1 MPGGLL
7 QLVASGSQD
16 LLLNGNAS
24 VSFFKKVYKTY
35 TNFAMES
42 MRVTLNRTSMN
53 YSESTT
59 LVARFKRH
67 ADLVQDVY
75 LSIEIP
81 EIRKV
86 DKEQFAYVRHF
97 GETLIKSYSVYV
109 GGTVVDKQT
118 GEWLHL
124 WNQLSM
130 SADKRY
136 GYDQMIGNTNEIFAP
151 DNNHWLKH
159 GEVQVRRTRLYI
171 PLRFW
176 FNRSPGL
183 ALPLVALQYHD
194 VEIHIEL
201 RPMRELFT
209 INGLAPSGRVSYFPN
224 EVIDVTPYL
233 ETNYIFLDTNERA
246 FFARSSHD
254 YLIEQTNCFVTTNVD
269 RVTNTEI
276 TVSNPVKEFVWVFT
290 SADAHKTNSWFD
302 YGHRHQIHS
311 SSCMQT
317 NSCDCGHGDGYAM
330 ESARIMFNG
339 LERVEAKSPEYY
351 NLLQP
356 YQHHSVI
363 PGRGIY
369 CYSFSLHP
377 EQFQPSGACNLA
389 RIKRVQLQTVLEPSA
404 KHMDLRVYVLNYNFL
419 RVMAGLGGLGYA

>member
-159 GEVQVRRTRLYI
+159 GEVQGASHAVVHTAAILVQ
-171 PLRFW
+171 PVSGSGAALRW
-176 FNRSPGL
+176 RCN
-183 ALPLVALQYHD
+183 
-194 VEIHIEL
+194 
-201 RPMRELFT
+201 
-209 INGLAPSGRVSYFPN
+209 
-224 EVIDVTPYL
+224 
-233 ETNYIFLDTNERA
+233 
-246 FFARSSHD
+246 
-254 YLIEQTNCFVTTNVD
+254 TTTS
-269 RVTNTEI
+269 R
-276 TVSNPVKEFVWVFT
+276 FT
-290 SADAHKTNSWFD
+290 SN
-302 YGHRHQIHS
+302 
-311 SSCMQT
+311 
-317 NSCDCGHGDGYAM
+317 
-330 ESARIMFNG
+330 
-339 LERVEAKSPEYY
+339 
-351 NLLQP
+351 
-356 YQHHSVI
+356 
-363 PGRGIY
+363 
-369 CYSFSLHP
+369 
-377 EQFQPSGACNLA
+377 
-389 RIKRVQLQTVLEPSA
+389 
-404 KHMDLRVYVLNYNFL
+404 
-419 RVMAGLGGLGYA
+419 